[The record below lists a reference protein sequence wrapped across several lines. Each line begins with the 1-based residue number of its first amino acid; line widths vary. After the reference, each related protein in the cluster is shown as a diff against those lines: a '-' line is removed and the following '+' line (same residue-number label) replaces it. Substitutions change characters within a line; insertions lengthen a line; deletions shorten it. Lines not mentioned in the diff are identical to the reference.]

1 MTIDNIVVII
11 LSFLLLAGIAYAMV
25 LYKELKRSESALTQ
39 ALSDKLLLLDQL
51 GTELTKS
58 AFGDTND
65 SFVKFLTDSRGSAF
79 EYIENA
85 QQTILEFIVVA
96 DKMPVA
102 RSTPK
107 EMSKAY
113 KEAYSKLIDLLPVP
127 ANGND

>member
-1 MTIDNIVVII
+1 MTLEDIVILTLSVIV
-11 LSFLLLAGIAYAMV
+11 LASSAYAMV
-25 LYKELKRSESALTQ
+25 LHKDLKRSEAALVQ
-39 ALSDKLLLLDQL
+39 ALSDKMLLLDQL

-85 QQTILEFIVVA
+85 QQVILEFLVVA

-102 RSTPK
+102 RSTSK
-107 EMSKAY
+107 DMVKAY

>member
-1 MTIDNIVVII
+1 MTLDNIVVIA

-25 LYKELKRSESALTQ
+25 LYKELKKSEAALVQ

-85 QQTILEFIVVA
+85 QQTILEFLVVA

-107 EMSKAY
+107 DMVKAY

>member
-1 MTIDNIVVII
+1 
-11 LSFLLLAGIAYAMV
+11 MV
-25 LYKELKRSESALTQ
+25 LHKELKKSESALVQ

-51 GTELTKS
+51 STELTKS

-85 QQTILEFIVVA
+85 QQVILEFIVAA
-96 DKMPVA
+96 DKMPVS
-102 RSTPK
+102 RSAPK
-107 EMSKAY
+107 DMVKAY

>member
-1 MTIDNIVVII
+1 VTLENVVILT
-11 LSFLLLAGIAYAMV
+11 LSLIVLASSAYAMV
-25 LYKELKRSESALTQ
+25 LHKDLRRSEAALAQ
-39 ALSDKLLLLDQL
+39 ALSDKMLLLDQL

-85 QQTILEFIVVA
+85 QQVILEFLVVA

-102 RSTPK
+102 RSTSK
-107 EMSKAY
+107 DMVKAY
-113 KEAYSKLIDLLPVP
+113 KEAYSKLMDLLPVP
-127 ANGND
+127 ATGND